1 MTKRILF
8 STLFAMS
15 AFAAE
20 WTGTISED
28 HCGAKHAAGTAADQK
43 CVETCV
49 KGGAKPVL
57 VSDGKVLKI
66 ADASKVQNY
75 LGKRVVVKGTLDGDT
90 VTIDSVEGAK

>member
-1 MTKRILF
+1 MKKLVLVSLF
-8 STLFAMS
+8 SIA

-43 CVETCV
+43 CVEGCV
-49 KGGAKPVL
+49 KGGATPVF

-66 ADASKVQNY
+66 SDPSKVHDF
-75 LGKRVVVKGTLDGDT
+75 LGKKVVVKGDLSGDT
-90 VTIDSVEGAK
+90 VTIASIEAAK